1 MIGAPIG
8 VRLYRATGAALQAM
22 SPPRSLWAASAAV
35 WVRHKDL
42 LSNSAS
48 LFAATGVT
56 SGLGFAFWAFAARK
70 FSQQAV
76 GYGSAAVSA
85 MTLLGTIGVFGLGTV
100 LIGELPRRNP
110 RAGLVS
116 AALLAS
122 GIGSVLL
129 GLGFAAVAPLASKRF
144 GDIVGEPDK
153 AVIFAVGVSL
163 TAVAA
168 VFDQATIGLL
178 RGGVQLSR
186 NFIFTLVKMLA
197 LPVAAIM
204 IHDQFGVGI
213 SASWVIGIAASLA
226 GSAIWLRVH
235 GSPILPRPD
244 WHVLRAL
251 GKTAAAH
258 NWLNLAIAVPATL
271 IPVLVTVV
279 VSPSANAAFYIA
291 WMLTGFLY
299 AVPLSLSTVL
309 FAVAAAEP
317 QLISRKL
324 RFALKLSLLIGLPGM
339 LTLCFGAHFALS
351 LFGSGYARAATF
363 PLWLIS
369 LSYIPGL
376 PKTFYIAVCRA
387 AGRVS
392 QAAVVLTTFAVVEI
406 IAAGV
411 GGSIGGLK
419 GLSVAVFAVIFIE
432 GLATTPAVLGAANGH
447 VRHRHLGTQTPS
459 TSSNP
464 RIGAHSERRQPGH
477 VRSYPQAQER
487 PITCTETLC
496 VCGAAL
502 DCPAQAFSSKEDHQ
516 ARCTAATIPFPA
528 IRVTCT
534 ETLCVCGA
542 ALDCPA
548 QAFSSKE
555 DHQARC
561 TAATIPFP
569 AIRAEP

>member
-8 VRLYRATGAALQAM
+8 LRLYRATGAALQAM
-22 SPPRSLWAASAAV
+22 SPPRSLWPASAAV
-35 WVRHKDL
+35 WRRHNDL
-42 LSNSAS
+42 LSNSGS
-48 LFAATGVT
+48 LLATTGVT
-56 SGLGFAFWAFAARK
+56 SGLGFAFWTFAARE

-76 GYGSAAVSA
+76 GYGAAAVSA
-85 MTLLGTIGVFGLGTV
+85 MTLLGTLGVFGLGTV

-129 GLGFAAVAPLASKRF
+129 GLGFAVVAPLASKRF

-153 AVIFAVGVSL
+153 AVIFAAGVAL
-163 TAVAA
+163 TAVAG

-186 NFIFTLVKMLA
+186 NLTFALAKMLA

-204 IHDQFGVGI
+204 IHDQFGLGI
-213 SASWVIGIAASLA
+213 FASWVLGIAASLA
-226 GSAIWLRVH
+226 TSAIWLRIR
-235 GSPILPRPD
+235 GSPVLPRPD

-258 NWLNLAIAVPATL
+258 NWLNISIAVPVTA

-291 WMLTGFLY
+291 WMLNGFLV
-299 AVPLSLSTVL
+299 AVPLSLSIVL
-309 FAVAAAEP
+309 FAVAAAQP

-339 LTLCFGAHFALS
+339 LALCFGAHFALS
-351 LFGSGYARAATF
+351 LFGRGYAREATF
-363 PLWLIS
+363 PLWLLS
-369 LSYIPGL
+369 LSYVPGL

-406 IAAGV
+406 IAVGV

-419 GLSVAVFAVIFIE
+419 GLSVAIFAVLFIE
-432 GLATTPAVLGAANGH
+432 GLATTPAVLGTANGH
-447 VRHRHLGTQTPS
+447 GRYGHLGTPTPT
-459 TSSNP
+459 TSSNSG
-464 RIGAHSERRQPGH
+464 IGAHFERRRPGR
-477 VRSYPQAQER
+477 VRSYPQARER

-496 VCGAAL
+496 VCGAAF
-502 DCPAQAFSSKEDHQ
+502 DCPAQAVSAEEDRQ
-516 ARCTAATIPFPA
+516 AGCAAATVPFSA
-528 IRVTCT
+528 IRT
-534 ETLCVCGA
+534 EPRDPVQP
-542 ALDCPA
+542 PA
-548 QAFSSKE
+548 GN
-555 DHQARC
+555 DR
-561 TAATIPFP
+561 PP
-569 AIRAEP
+569 

>member
-1 MIGAPIG
+1 MIGAPMG

-22 SPPRSLWAASAAV
+22 PPRSLWAASAAV

-153 AVIFAVGVSL
+153 ALIFAVGVSL
-163 TAVAA
+163 TAIAA
-168 VFDQATIGLL
+168 VFDQATIGLF
-178 RGGVQLSR
+178 RGGIQLSR
-186 NFIFTLVKMLA
+186 NFIFTLTKMLA

-226 GSAIWLRVH
+226 ASAIWLRIH

-244 WHVLRAL
+244 WRVLRGL

-258 NWLNLAIAVPATL
+258 NWLNLAIAVPVAL

-279 VSPSANAAFYIA
+279 VSPSANAAFYVA

-299 AVPLSLSTVL
+299 AIPLSLSTVL

-317 QLISRKL
+317 QLIARKL

-339 LTLCFGAHFALS
+339 LTLCLGAHFVLS
-351 LFGSGYARAATF
+351 LFGRGYAREATF
-363 PLWLIS
+363 PLCLIS
-369 LSYIPGL
+369 LSYVPGL

-406 IAAGV
+406 ISAAV

-419 GLSVAVFAVIFIE
+419 GLSVAIFAVLFIE
-432 GLATTPAVLGAANGH
+432 GLVTTPAVLGTVTGH
-447 VRHRHLGTQTPS
+447 ARHGLLGTQTP
-459 TSSNP
+459 TASSNP
-464 RIGAHSERRQPGH
+464 GIGAHFERRQPGH
-477 VRSYPQAQER
+477 IRSYPQAQER

-502 DCPAQAFSSKEDHQ
+502 DCPAQALSSKEDYQ
-516 ARCTAATIPFPA
+516 ACCTAATIPF
-528 IRVTCT
+528 
-534 ETLCVCGA
+534 
-542 ALDCPA
+542 
-548 QAFSSKE
+548 S
-555 DHQARC
+555 
-561 TAATIPFP
+561 